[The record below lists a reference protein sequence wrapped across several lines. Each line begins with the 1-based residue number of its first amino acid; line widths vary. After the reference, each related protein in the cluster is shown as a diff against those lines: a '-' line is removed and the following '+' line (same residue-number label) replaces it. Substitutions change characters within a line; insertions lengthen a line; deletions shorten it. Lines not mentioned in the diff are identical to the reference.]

1 MVTITETTSAT
12 ALLTVDVVKTEIILS
27 ITMTALKNAKNC
39 MILFKLIKHNKKNNV
54 VNAIII
60 FFVELTPV

>member
-27 ITMTALKNAKNC
+27 ITMTALKNATNG

>member
-1 MVTITETTSAT
+1 MVTVTETTSAT
-12 ALLTVDVVKTEIILS
+12 ALITVDVVKTEIILS

-39 MILFKLIKHNKKNNV
+39 MILFKLIKHNKKSNV
-54 VNAIII
+54 NNAIII

>member
-1 MVTITETTSAT
+1 VRQDMVTVTETTSAT
-12 ALLTVDVVKTEIILS
+12 ALITVDVVKTEIILS

-39 MILFKLIKHNKKNNV
+39 MKHNKKNNI

>member
-1 MVTITETTSAT
+1 
-12 ALLTVDVVKTEIILS
+12 
-27 ITMTALKNAKNC
+27 MTALKNAKNG

>member
-1 MVTITETTSAT
+1 MVTVTETTSAT
-12 ALLTVDVVKTEIILS
+12 ALITVDVVKTEIILS

-39 MILFKLIKHNKKNNV
+39 MKHNKKNNI